1 MGVFGYKGG
10 EGWGLWLWCDN

>member
-10 EGWGLWLWCDN
+10 EGGGLWLWCDN